1 MSKNRHKDIRSDRMP
16 EFLARIIN
24 TLKEIWAGMSIVQ
37 RALAAGGAV
46 ALLATVIG
54 LSLWLN
60 KPEYRVLY
68 SNLGPEDA
76 SVVIKALQT
85 DKVQYRL
92 ADGGATIMV
101 PHEVVYDQRIK
112 IAGEGALV
120 GQGIGF
126 EIFDKVKVGQTD
138 FVQKINYT
146 RALQGELAR
155 TISEFPSV
163 ESARVHLVIPRRSL
177 FVEERLSP
185 SASVVLKLKRP
196 SVKPDQKEINAVLNM
211 MLMSVE
217 GLDKKHISITDN
229 GGKVL
234 YQPEEDSLAG
244 ISTTQM
250 EYRSQVQRN
259 LERRIEEMLQPIF
272 GPGRV
277 IAKVN
282 ADMDFSQKTIRR
294 EFFDPEKTVV
304 RSEQRSEET
313 QQGRANLEAGSP
325 DVNYRGDGITGSVS
339 DQNGSRETRTTNY
352 EINKEEQQIV
362 SNVGDLRRLTVAVLI
377 DGTYEKAEGIW
388 TFVPRKDEELERVR
402 QLVSN
407 AVGLDKERGDAL
419 EVSSA
424 PFADSEP
431 PQDPNF
437 AGMLA
442 DYAERLGKP
451 LLNALLAFLFLMLVV
466 RPVVLALI
474 RPKVE
479 AGEMVEGLEGL
490 PAAEEQIA
498 LYEALEEAAK
508 GEEETQEEDDEML
521 FKDIEALKAHIFS
534 LSDNHME
541 QVVMLVR
548 GWMKGDETAKA

>member
-1 MSKNRHKDIRSDRMP
+1 MPAFITRFVDAVKGLLGRMSLWQRM
-16 EFLARIIN
+16 
-24 TLKEIWAGMSIVQ
+24 
-37 RALAAGGAV
+37 ALAGGAV
-46 ALLATVIG
+46 ALLAGLIG
-54 LSLWLN
+54 LYVWLGR
-60 KPEYRVLY
+60 PEYRVLY

-76 SVVIKALQT
+76 SHVVKALQT
-85 DKVQYRL
+85 DKVPYQL
-92 ADGGATIMV
+92 ADNGATIMV
-101 PHEVVYDQRIK
+101 PREVVYDQRIK
-112 IAGEGALV
+112 IAGEGGLV

-163 ESARVHLVIPRRSL
+163 ESARVHLVIPQRSL
-177 FVEERLSP
+177 FVEERQAP
-185 SASVVLKLKRP
+185 SASVVLKLTRP
-196 SVKPDQKEINAVLNM
+196 NVKPDQKETNAILNM
-211 MLMSVE
+211 MLMAVE
-217 GLDKKHISITDN
+217 GLDKGHISITDN

-244 ISTTQM
+244 ASSTQM
-250 EYRSQVQRN
+250 EHRLQVQRN
-259 LERRIEEMLQPIF
+259 LERRIEEMLQPLF

-294 EFFDPEKTVV
+294 EFFDPEKTAV
-304 RSEQRSEET
+304 RSEQRSEES
-313 QQGRANLEAGSP
+313 QQGRANLEAGAP
-325 DVNYRGDGITGSVS
+325 DVNFRGDGVTGSVS

-352 EINKEEQQIV
+352 EINREEQQIV
-362 SNVGDLRRLTVAVLI
+362 ANVGDLRRLTVAVII
-377 DGTYEKAEGIW
+377 DGTYEKVNGAW
-388 TFVPRKDEELERVR
+388 SFMPRGQEELERVR

-407 AVGLDKERGDAL
+407 AVGLDKARGDAL

-424 PFADSEP
+424 PFTDSEP
-431 PQDPNF
+431 PREPNF
-437 AGMLA
+437 AEMLA

-451 LLNALLAFLFLMLVV
+451 LLNALLAFLFLMLIV
-466 RPVVLALI
+466 RPVILALI

-490 PAAEEQIA
+490 PAAEEQLA

-508 GEEETQEEDDEML
+508 AEEDEPEREEDDDEL
-521 FKDIEALKAHIFS
+521 AFKDIEALKAHIFT

-541 QVVMLVR
+541 QVVTLVR
-548 GWMKGDETAKA
+548 GWMKHDETAKV